1 MVTTDSDLRREADI
15 HGSPPR
21 KANTVDATKEH
32 RMRHRKVA
40 ALIAV
45 LALVVAA
52 CGGGDGGGDGGSTT
66 TPGAVGAGDPIA
78 GASVYSG
85 TCATCHGPDL
95 AGIDG
100 LGKPLAP
107 SDFVAS
113 NSEEELIAFLKV
125 GRPAGDPLNTQGVD
139 MPPKGGNPS
148 LTDQDLANV
157 SAYLKAQQ

>member
-1 MVTTDSDLRREADI
+1 
-15 HGSPPR
+15 
-21 KANTVDATKEH
+21 
-32 RMRHRKVA
+32 MRYTKVA
-40 ALIAV
+40 VLIAL
-45 LALVVAA
+45 LALVLAA
-52 CGGGDGGGDGGSTT
+52 CGGGEGGDGGSTTT
-66 TPGAVGAGDPIA
+66 TPGAVGAGDPVA

-85 TCATCHGPDL
+85 TCASCHAPDL
-95 AGIDG
+95 SGIDG

-113 NSEEELIAFLKV
+113 NSEEELVAFLKV

>member
-1 MVTTDSDLRREADI
+1 
-15 HGSPPR
+15 
-21 KANTVDATKEH
+21 
-32 RMRHRKVA
+32 MRYTKVA
-40 ALIAV
+40 VLIAL
-45 LALVVAA
+45 LALVLAA
-52 CGGGDGGGDGGSTT
+52 CGGGEGGDGGSTT
-66 TPGAVGAGDPIA
+66 TPGAVGAGDPVS

-85 TCATCHGPDL
+85 TCASCHAPDL
-95 AGIDG
+95 SGIDG
-100 LGKPLAP
+100 LGKSLAP

-113 NSEEELIAFLKV
+113 NSEEELVAFLKV